1 MATLLVL
8 GGGSAI
14 GMAVAERFAQRGWT
28 VILAGRGAE
37 RMAAL
42 ASALASKTGC
52 EAFGVH
58 LDVLDMDGHATFW
71 QALPRRP
78 EAVLCAVGLLG
89 NAQTARDDAEYA
101 ERLLRV
107 NFNGP
112 ARLLELAASEFERR
126 GAGLII
132 GISSVAGDRGRS
144 ANYLYGSAK
153 AGLTALLSGLHARL
167 WRSGVQVLTVKPG
180 LVDTPMIAGRT
191 LPRWLIATPERVAGD
206 IMNAVDHGRAVLYT
220 PRWWRVIM
228 WVVRLLPECW
238 FRRIS
243 V

>member
-14 GMAVAERFAQRGWT
+14 AMAVAERFARRGWT
-28 VILAGRGAE
+28 IILAGRGAT
-37 RMAAL
+37 RMQAL
-42 ASALASKTGC
+42 AGALAEKTGC
-52 EAFGVH
+52 ATFGVH
-58 LDVLDMDGHATFW
+58 VDVLDMAGHAAFW

-89 NAQTARDDAEYA
+89 DQQAAWEDAEQA
-101 ERLLRV
+101 ERLLCT

-112 ARLLELAASEFERR
+112 ARLLGLAASEFERQ

-132 GISSVAGDRGRS
+132 GISSVAGDRGRG

-153 AGLTALLSGLHARL
+153 AGFTALLSGLRARL
-167 WRSGVQVLTVKPG
+167 WRSGVRVLTVKPG
-180 LVDTPMIAGRT
+180 LVDTPMIAQRN
-191 LPRWLIATPERVAGD
+191 LPHWLLATPDQVADD
-206 IMNAVDHGRAVLYT
+206 IMKAVDHNRDVLYT
-220 PRWWRVIM
+220 PRWWRAIM
-228 WVVRLLPECW
+228 WIVRILPECW
-238 FRRIS
+238 FRRID